1 MLLPHSNR
9 LLSQSTAT
17 GVQSP
22 VSLLLLSP
30 SQPSACSTSLSP
42 ISGFPHLKS
51 FGPPTIISR
60 TNLEASLPQLDLCL
74 HQSTADGV
82 CGNPLI
88 ATENSPLPLLLL
100 FPGQT
105 SSSPSLSPLP
115 GFLSLQSLSP
125 PTIIDNL
132 LGASTN
138 SRREEHSPP
147 PPLLLFPF
155 QSSVSS
161 CSLSPISEI
170 PTLKSFS
177 PPTIPDVAS
186 PITEIEFPDNLL
198 QTVNSKPQEDVYFIH
213 CKDKNRKIKYQML
226 ESKDPVNPLSPSPVP
241 DILSCWQT
249 DGSVSYHECGLPVQE
264 LCHGHVQW
272 RINEIFAPKP
282 TRPLRQELK
291 EVEELEQ
298 MVERSE
304 ISAFLQNADL

>member
-9 LLSQSTAT
+9 PLSQSTATT

-82 CGNPLI
+82 CGNPFI

-100 FPGQT
+100 FPRQT
-105 SSSPSLSPLP
+105 SSSPSLSPLT
-115 GFLSLQSLSP
+115 GFLSLKSLSP
-125 PTIIDNL
+125 PTIIDNV

-138 SRREEHSPP
+138 SRRQEHSPPP

-155 QSSVSS
+155 QYSVSS
-161 CSLSPISEI
+161 CSLSPISEM

-177 PPTIPDVAS
+177 PPTTPDVVS
-186 PITEIEFPDNLL
+186 PITEEIEFPDNL

-226 ESKDPVNPLSPSPVP
+226 ESKDPVNPLSPSPAP

-249 DGSVSYHECGLPVQE
+249 DGDFSFHEYGLPVQE
-264 LCHGHVQW
+264 FCHVQW

-304 ISAFLQNADL
+304 ISAFLKNADL

>member
-9 LLSQSTAT
+9 PLSQSTAT
-17 GVQSP
+17 GLQSP

-30 SQPSACSTSLSP
+30 FQLSAFSTSLSP

-100 FPGQT
+100 FPRQT
-105 SSSPSLSPLP
+105 SSSPSLSPLS
-115 GFLSLQSLSP
+115 GFLSLKSLSP
-125 PTIIDNL
+125 PTITDNL

-138 SRREEHSPP
+138 SRRQEHSPP
-147 PPLLLFPF
+147 APLLLFPF

-161 CSLSPISEI
+161 CSLSPISEM
-170 PTLKSFS
+170 PMLKSFS
-177 PPTIPDVAS
+177 PPTISDVAS
-186 PITEIEFPDNLL
+186 PITEIEFLDNL
-198 QTVNSKPQEDVYFIH
+198 QTVNSTPEEDVYFIH

-226 ESKDPVNPLSPSPVP
+226 ESKDPVNPLSSSPAP

-249 DGSVSYHECGLPVQE
+249 DRDYSFHECGLPVQE
-264 LCHGHVQW
+264 LCHVQW
-272 RINEIFAPKP
+272 HISEIFAPKP
-282 TRPLRQELK
+282 TRPVRQELK

-298 MVERSE
+298 MAERSE
-304 ISAFLQNADL
+304 ISAFLKNADL